1 MIVVG
6 ESKRQGLCE
15 MQKKREKVNEKLDV
29 PRSSW
34 SQVRWVP
41 EMKRDIQIKMVLTCS
56 RAEGEKKREGT
67 RELKY
72 IPGKII
78 IS

>member
-1 MIVVG
+1 MIVAG
-6 ESKRQGLCE
+6 ESERQGMCE

-29 PRSSW
+29 PGSSW
-34 SQVRWVP
+34 SQVRWVS
-41 EMKRDIQIKMVLTCS
+41 EVKRDIQIKTVH
-56 RAEGEKKREGT
+56 
-67 RELKY
+67 